1 MKMASRVQTAKR
13 LEKFLVR
20 VERRLEAIE
29 QVLNIEPDSQQE
41 ELILPEELIAQTK
54 EDTVVMKGK
63 RK

>member
-1 MKMASRVQTAKR
+1 MASRVQTAKR